1 MTTVM
6 NTPRVAGAGD
16 AGGAR
21 LRVPWGTVLP
31 LAVVAAFGSTFWVI
45 AIRGAV
51 GSIERVIAAP
61 FPTWL
66 RESTLMLPLYVFA
79 VLGALT
85 LALRWFRN
93 DRQRVRA
100 TVATFLLVTVA
111 VSVVATAVLLA
122 NAIYDYHIEA
132 VHLKVM
138 NATHGPCNAACVAQQ
153 ASDAFGVQQRAV
165 VYGSV
170 LVLVTNLV
178 LLGLL
183 VAFRGGKLD
192 IASVRQASKRASAR
206 ARRFDNVEVFL
217 LAGLLGAAVV
227 HATVVPEQLSRW
239 PAGGIALLLLTVAQV
254 DVALLFLLRLRS
266 VQYVATAVVSA
277 VPLLVWLYSRT
288 AGLPFGPEAGVRQP
302 IGLTDA
308 MVAALEAATLVVAV
322 VALRSRESQQA
333 SRPERSQHAARFAL
347 AGVLAVSALGLA
359 GGMGLLA
366 ASGPPSHAQHVSH
379 NGPPTIVYG
388 SNVKSVNPNGAGL
401 QNGR

>member
-1 MTTVM
+1 MTTKV
-6 NTPRVAGAGD
+6 TSPRVAGAGD

-31 LAVVAAFGSTFWVI
+31 LAVVAAFGSTFWII

-51 GSIERVIAAP
+51 GAVERSSSAP

-85 LALRWFRN
+85 LAVRWFRN
-93 DRQRVRA
+93 RQRTR
-100 TVATFLLVTVA
+100 TTIATFLLVVAA
-111 VSVVATAVLLA
+111 VSVVGAVVLVA
-122 NAIYDYHIEA
+122 NAVYDYQLQST
-132 VHLKVM
+132 HLIAM
-138 NATHGPCNAACVAQQ
+138 NATHGTCNPACVAQQ
-153 ASDAFGVQQRAV
+153 QQDAVGLQVRAIA
-165 VYGSV
+165 YGSG

-192 IASVRQASKRASAR
+192 IASARRAPKRVG
-206 ARRFDNVEVFL
+206 RFDNVELFL

-227 HATVVPEQLSRW
+227 HATVVTEQLSRW
-239 PAGGIALLLLTVAQV
+239 PAAGIALLVLTVAEV

-288 AGLPFGPEAGVRQP
+288 AGLPFGPDAGVPPQ
-302 IGLTDA
+302 IDLADA
-308 MVAALEAATLVVAV
+308 ALAALEAATLVVAIA
-322 VALRSRESQQA
+322 ALRSRRSRQA
-333 SRPERSQHAARFAL
+333 STSSSSQHAARLAL
-347 AGVLAVSALGLA
+347 AGVVAISAVGLA
-359 GGMGLLA
+359 GGLGLIA
-366 ASGPPSHAQHVSH
+366 VSGPSSHASHTGHSGPPTRV
-379 NGPPTIVYG
+379 VG
-388 SNVKSVNPNGAGL
+388 STLKSVNPGGL
-401 QNGR
+401 